1 MEVIVINKKTSI
13 VILLFMMLLITACK
27 VMPTSTSDA
36 LDGTEWELMYIG
48 KTTPIPGSRL
58 TIAFED
64 GEVNGSAGCNRY
76 SGNYQISGEKIT
88 LGMLAWTEM
97 ACMQP
102 EGIMEQEQAYMAF
115 LSEVV
120 RFEIVDGQLVLAKAA
135 QEQLIFNRK

>member
-1 MEVIVINKKTSI
+1 MINKRKSTII
-13 VILLFMMLLITACK
+13 VLFMMLLMAACK
-27 VMPTSTSDA
+27 VMPNAVSDP
-36 LDGTEWELMYIG
+36 LDGTEWELLYIR
-48 KTTPIPGSRL
+48 KSTPIPGSTL

-64 GEVNGSAGCNRY
+64 GEVNGAAGCNRY
-76 SGNYQISGEKIT
+76 FGNYQVNGDRIT
-88 LGMLAWTEM
+88 FGMLAWTEM

-120 RFEIVDGQLVLAKAA
+120 RFEIEDGQLVLAKAA